1 MSLSIEKNERGTNIM
16 SILKNNIDNFDIYMD
31 YGTFINNNFLYDL
44 YLPIVGNL
52 SIQIYNFLVNEYNS
66 KVNSAIYINTYNK
79 IISKFKIS
87 MQELFD
93 ALYLLESV
101 ALITTYQDNSDLL
114 KPRMVHYIN
123 EPLNYFK
130 FIENNNLNLLLKKY
144 ISDSEYTSLVYK
156 YNNNTIK
163 SSFINVSKDIS
174 YLIDTFEDNNIEFD
188 YINVYSLVSKKINDN
203 FIIDDI
209 SKDKL
214 NYYFLKHNFTY
225 EQLANC
231 VFNSMSFLNN
241 NYEVSYSSLVLELSR
256 LESFTRSR
264 DKNTIIKINRKFDF
278 FTLNADN
285 DAFRNIIDDYQNT
298 NSENYLISIT
308 KQDLDYEMKK
318 SLNELRNK
326 LFLHDSIINC
336 IIDYSLF
343 HNSGRLVPKY
353 ILKIGYSMNN
363 LSIDSL
369 NNAIKYLR
377 SVNANIRPTKALFD
391 NHLDNHI
398 NRTTNNDDLNDDI
411 WKGL

>member
-1 MSLSIEKNERGTNIM
+1 M

-87 MQELFD
+87 MQELLD

-101 ALITTYQDNSDLL
+101 ALITTYQDNSNLL

-174 YLIDTFEDNNIEFD
+174 YLIDTLDDNNIEFD

-256 LESFTRSR
+256 LESFIRSR
-264 DKNTIIKINRKFDF
+264 DKKTIIKINRKFDF

-285 DAFRNIIDDYQNT
+285 DTFRNIIDDYQNT

-318 SLNELRNK
+318 TLNELRNK

-391 NHLDNHI
+391 NHLNNHI

>member
-1 MSLSIEKNERGTNIM
+1 M

-79 IISKFKIS
+79 IISKFRIS
-87 MQELFD
+87 MEELFD
-93 ALYLLESV
+93 SLYLLESV
-101 ALITTYQDNSDLL
+101 ALITTYQDNSNLL

-174 YLIDTFEDNNIEFD
+174 YLIDTLEDNNIEFD

-209 SKDKL
+209 SKEKL

-256 LESFTRSR
+256 LESFIRSR
-264 DKNTIIKINRKFDF
+264 DKKTIIKINRKFDF

-285 DAFRNIIDDYQNT
+285 DTFRNIIDDYQNT

-318 SLNELRNK
+318 TLNELRNK

-391 NHLDNHI
+391 NHLNNHI

>member
-1 MSLSIEKNERGTNIM
+1 M

-87 MQELFD
+87 MQELLD

-101 ALITTYQDNSDLL
+101 ALITTYQDNSNLL

-174 YLIDTFEDNNIEFD
+174 YLIDTLEDNNIEFD

-209 SKDKL
+209 AKEKL

-256 LESFTRSR
+256 LESFTRTR
-264 DKNTIIKINRKFDF
+264 DKKTIIKINRKFDF

-318 SLNELRNK
+318 TLNELRNK

-391 NHLDNHI
+391 NHLNNHI
-398 NRTTNNDDLNDDI
+398 NRTTNNEDLNDDI

>member
-1 MSLSIEKNERGTNIM
+1 M

-87 MQELFD
+87 MKELLD

-101 ALITTYQDNSDLL
+101 ALITTYQDNSNLL

-174 YLIDTFEDNNIEFD
+174 YLIDTLDDNNIEFD

-264 DKNTIIKINRKFDF
+264 DKKTIIKINRKFDF

-285 DAFRNIIDDYQNT
+285 DTFRNIIDDYQNT

-318 SLNELRNK
+318 TLNELRNK

-391 NHLDNHI
+391 NHLNNHI

>member
-1 MSLSIEKNERGTNIM
+1 MNIM

-87 MQELFD
+87 MQELLD

-101 ALITTYQDNSDLL
+101 ALITTYQDNSNLL

-174 YLIDTFEDNNIEFD
+174 YLIDTLDDNNIEFD

-256 LESFTRSR
+256 LESFIRSR
-264 DKNTIIKINRKFDF
+264 DKKTIIKINRKFDF

-285 DAFRNIIDDYQNT
+285 DTFRNIIDDYQNT

-318 SLNELRNK
+318 TLNELRNK

-391 NHLDNHI
+391 NHLNNHI
-398 NRTTNNDDLNDDI
+398 NITTNNDDLNDDI
-411 WKGL
+411 

>member
-1 MSLSIEKNERGTNIM
+1 M

-87 MQELFD
+87 MQELLD

-101 ALITTYQDNSDLL
+101 ALITTYQDNSNLL

-174 YLIDTFEDNNIEFD
+174 YLIDTLEDNNIEFD

-256 LESFTRSR
+256 LESFIRTR
-264 DKNTIIKINRKFDF
+264 DKKTIIKINRKFDF

-318 SLNELRNK
+318 TLNELRNK

-391 NHLDNHI
+391 NHLNNHI

>member
-1 MSLSIEKNERGTNIM
+1 M

-87 MQELFD
+87 MQELLD

-101 ALITTYQDNSDLL
+101 ALITTYQDNSNLL

-174 YLIDTFEDNNIEFD
+174 YLIDTLEDNNIEFD

-256 LESFTRSR
+256 LESFTRTR
-264 DKNTIIKINRKFDF
+264 DKKTIIKINRKFDF

-318 SLNELRNK
+318 TLNELRNK

-391 NHLDNHI
+391 NHLNNHI

>member
-1 MSLSIEKNERGTNIM
+1 M
-16 SILKNNIDNFDIYMD
+16 SISKNNIDNFDIYMD

-52 SIQIYNFLVNEYNS
+52 SIQVYNFLVNEYNS
-66 KVNSAIYINTYNK
+66 KINSAIYINTYEK
-79 IISKFKIS
+79 IISRFKIS

-101 ALITTYQDNSDLL
+101 ALITTYQDNSNIL
-114 KPRMVHYIN
+114 KPRMIHYIN

-174 YLIDTFEDNNIEFD
+174 YLIDEFEENNIKFE
-188 YINVYSLVSKKINDN
+188 YINVYSLVSKKINNN

-209 SKDKL
+209 SKEKL

-241 NYEVSYSSLVLELSR
+241 NYEVSYSSLVLELSK

-264 DKNTIIKINRKFDF
+264 DKKTIIKINRKFDF
-278 FTLNADN
+278 FALNADN
-285 DAFRNIIDDYQNT
+285 ETFRNIIDDYQNT

-308 KQDLDYEMKK
+308 KQDVDYEMKK
-318 SLNELRNK
+318 ALNELRNK

-353 ILKIGYSMNN
+353 ILKIGFSMNN

-377 SVNANIRPTKALFD
+377 SVNANIRPTKVLFD
-391 NHLDNHI
+391 NHLNSHI
-398 NRTTNNDDLNDDI
+398 NTTVNNDDLNDDI

>member
-1 MSLSIEKNERGTNIM
+1 MSLSIEKNERGMNIM

-66 KVNSAIYINTYNK
+66 KVNSAIYINTYEK

-101 ALITTYQDNSDLL
+101 ALITTYQDNSNLL

-174 YLIDTFEDNNIEFD
+174 YLIDTFEENNIEFD

-285 DAFRNIIDDYQNT
+285 DTFRNIIDDYQNT

-318 SLNELRNK
+318 TLNELRNK

>member
-1 MSLSIEKNERGTNIM
+1 M

-66 KVNSAIYINTYNK
+66 KVNSAIYINTYEK

-87 MQELFD
+87 MQELLD

-101 ALITTYQDNSDLL
+101 ALITTYQDNSNLL

-174 YLIDTFEDNNIEFD
+174 YLIDTLEDNNIEFD

-264 DKNTIIKINRKFDF
+264 DKKTIIKINRKFDF

-285 DAFRNIIDDYQNT
+285 DTFRNIIDDYQNT

-318 SLNELRNK
+318 TLNELRNK

-391 NHLDNHI
+391 NHLNNHI
-398 NRTTNNDDLNDDI
+398 NITTNNDDLNDDI

>member
-1 MSLSIEKNERGTNIM
+1 M

-87 MQELFD
+87 MQELLD

-101 ALITTYQDNSDLL
+101 ALITTYQDNSNLL

-174 YLIDTFEDNNIEFD
+174 YLIDTLEDNNIEFD

-209 SKDKL
+209 AKDKL

-256 LESFTRSR
+256 LESFIRSR

-285 DAFRNIIDDYQNT
+285 DTFRNIIDDYQNT

-318 SLNELRNK
+318 TLNELRNK

-391 NHLDNHI
+391 NHLNNHI

>member
-1 MSLSIEKNERGTNIM
+1 M

-87 MQELFD
+87 MQELLD

-101 ALITTYQDNSDLL
+101 ALITTYQDNSNLL

-174 YLIDTFEDNNIEFD
+174 YLIDTLEDNNIEFD

-256 LESFTRSR
+256 LESFTRTR
-264 DKNTIIKINRKFDF
+264 DKKTIIKINRKFDF

-318 SLNELRNK
+318 TLNELRNK

-391 NHLDNHI
+391 NHLNNHI
-398 NRTTNNDDLNDDI
+398 NRTGNNDDLNDDI